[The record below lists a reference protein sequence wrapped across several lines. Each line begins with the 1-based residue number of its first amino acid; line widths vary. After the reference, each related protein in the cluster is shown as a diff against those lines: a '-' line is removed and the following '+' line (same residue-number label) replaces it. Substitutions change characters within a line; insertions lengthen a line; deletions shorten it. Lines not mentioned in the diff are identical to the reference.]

1 MARAGGSSRR
11 RGRLRGVSCR
21 LVLVLV
27 GVLAC
32 EGSRPAAESAPTLV
46 DRDGD
51 GLDDALED
59 RLAREY
65 LPYLSN
71 DPADGCALSG
81 IVFRVRPHP
90 ADPAF
95 VAVVHVRIYHEDC
108 GIGGHIGDDE
118 VFGLTIDPRR
128 PAPAGIVAMTAI
140 GHQDTLCEQVTAC
153 GQCPGQPPC
162 EVATVDGKA
171 VPVVF
176 ASRNKHANY
185 VLAGRC
191 TLAACLDRCALAPA
205 PASVPMLNAGE
216 PGRPLL
222 RDLSAEGFITG
233 ANGWTHAALLHLDPW
248 DHARKVG
255 GGATGTIA
263 SRLVDPQFVP
273 PVCGP

>member
-1 MARAGGSSRR
+1 VPRSLA
-11 RGRLRGVSCR
+11 
-21 LVLVLV
+21 LVVTL
-27 GVLAC
+27 LAC
-32 EGSRPAAESAPTLV
+32 EAPRPAAEATETAEALV

-51 GLDDALED
+51 GLDDAFED

-65 LPYLSN
+65 LPYLAN

-95 VAVVHVRIYHEDC
+95 VAVVHVRLYHEDC

-118 VFGLTIDPRR
+118 VFGMTIDPRR

-140 GHQDTLCEQVTAC
+140 GHQDTLCEQITAC
-153 GQCPGQPPC
+153 GQCPGQAPC
-162 EVATVDGKA
+162 DVAMVDGQP

-191 TLAACLDRCALAPA
+191 TLTACLDRCALAPT
-205 PASVPMLNAGE
+205 PASVPMVNAGE
-216 PGRPLL
+216 PGRP
-222 RDLSAEGFITG
+222 RIHDLTSEGFITE

-248 DHARKVG
+248 DATRKVG
-255 GGATGTIA
+255 GGATGTVA
-263 SRLVDPQFVP
+263 SRLVDPQFIA
-273 PVCGP
+273 PVCAP